1 MNEILICCDVV
12 CDVRMECGNF
22 LRALDVNGG
31 KIRNG
36 YAEVKC
42 ENRKQYEIAR

>member
-1 MNEILICCDVV
+1 MSEILICCNVS
-12 CDVRMECGNF
+12 CDVRMECGKF
-22 LRALDVNGG
+22 QRALDVNGG

-42 ENRKQYEIAR
+42 ENRNQYEIVR